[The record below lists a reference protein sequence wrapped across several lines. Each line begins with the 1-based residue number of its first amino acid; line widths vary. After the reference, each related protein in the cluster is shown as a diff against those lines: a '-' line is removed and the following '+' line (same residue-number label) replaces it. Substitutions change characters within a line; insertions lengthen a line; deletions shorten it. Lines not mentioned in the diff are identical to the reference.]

1 MMALRS
7 SPPGGAGLAAA
18 PPNTVEIDS
27 HGTSASISI
36 LARFSSALFART
48 THPPAVCG
56 TGGGGGGIAAIDTT
70 FLGTVALCPPW
81 RRWIPVNVLVDKRA
95 AVLAR
100 APSMTSRQ
108 QHRPRGRCL
117 SQQLRASYDTGHKAL
132 CPVSGCKYG
141 LTLSS
146 YSLRGLVVLLGSVSA
161 GVVYGQCGCL
171 FCYTFLTKSVRV
183 NFM

>member
-18 PPNTVEIDS
+18 PPNTVESDS
-27 HGTSASISI
+27 HGTGASISI

-100 APSMTSRQ
+100 ATSSESTMGRRSRGNSLSPS
-108 QHRPRGRCL
+108 
-117 SQQLRASYDTGHKAL
+117 
-132 CPVSGCKYG
+132 
-141 LTLSS
+141 
-146 YSLRGLVVLLGSVSA
+146 
-161 GVVYGQCGCL
+161 
-171 FCYTFLTKSVRV
+171 
-183 NFM
+183 